1 MAGANGGWPAPPTL
15 QVASNLLRSISPTAS
30 TIRWMMSSSSSHSIM
45 STGSRKRCRRSGVR
59 KKWAIDPHLG
69 SMAPRESCPPPQR
82 HYLLMP
88 RGHQFA
94 VRYGNRLFGQRLVL
108 AVQFALELLHPSPVL
123 PGLGGAHRPWL
134 AQAGDGVVLPGLE
147 LGRKEPLLATP
158 SAASRLVHRRGGD
171 HRLQPRRRRPALA
184 AGQRAGLGQGLGPPT
199 LQGPNADPR
208 LAGDNVNGRTLRR
221 PPPPHKGIPE
231 FFSLTN
237 PPPLSA
243 PPRSAVL

>member
-69 SMAPRESCPPPQR
+69 SMAPRESRPPPQR

-94 VRYGNRLFGQRLVL
+94 VRYGSRLREEVLQALDLGALRLHHRFRAGQSRERLVAIPRGEQPHQVAAKATAL
-108 AVQFALELLHPSPVL
+108 AERTEQRVKLHRERLQRSRCRRTRLTGGHRRAPPMTSTHKRM
-123 PGLGGAHRPWL
+123 PGLTNHR
-134 AQAGDGVVLPGLE
+134 
-147 LGRKEPLLATP
+147 
-158 SAASRLVHRRGGD
+158 
-171 HRLQPRRRRPALA
+171 
-184 AGQRAGLGQGLGPPT
+184 
-199 LQGPNADPR
+199 
-208 LAGDNVNGRTLRR
+208 
-221 PPPPHKGIPE
+221 
-231 FFSLTN
+231 
-237 PPPLSA
+237 
-243 PPRSAVL
+243 